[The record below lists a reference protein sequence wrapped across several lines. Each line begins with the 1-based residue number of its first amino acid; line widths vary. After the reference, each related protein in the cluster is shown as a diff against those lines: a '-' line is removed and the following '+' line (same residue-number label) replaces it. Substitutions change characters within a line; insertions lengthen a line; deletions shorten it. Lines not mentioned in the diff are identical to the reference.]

1 MKSTPAYRAA
11 DRLQAVIRD
20 VKSYI
25 AINAPRPI
33 LVGTDLH
40 LLLVDGSER
49 LDPAPET
56 NSHMHYFTCA
66 IDGNSN
72 DLSRSDYVSFYDLGF
87 AETYPVEK
95 QYGSY
100 LGLQDLLKNV
110 TVPTW
115 YSYMGVF
122 DEADYVKYELR
133 PDLLNDTFLLF
144 NSSTSLVRPRGWF
157 SGGARVA
164 WTNAQ
169 IGTTMMG
176 FPQVQNWGLTATSP
190 NGDVILTEN
199 YDEYRRIFDQVN
211 PGNWLSGSTPPAA
224 EAPPRCDANAP
235 EMVNKTVK
243 VYYES
248 STTLLLATDWALPTR
263 PSGLDALITS
273 GAGGKRGQMVDVT
286 VTNIAHSI
294 RDYKGAMVTGLMLKP
309 SSSSARTTTATD
321 GGRPTGSSTPEEP
334 VLSTGAKAGIG
345 VGVGV
350 GGLAFAGAGALLLLR
365 RRRNKRN
372 AAAAEAGDEKAQ
384 HHSDAGSGQEGF
396 QKAELAAGP
405 AVEKQHAEL
414 VAAEG
419 RTPQETE
426 GTQHKYELY
435 SPVGQEPV
443 EMPVNEKPVEAPNH
457 GTARS

>member
-1 MKSTPAYRAA
+1 MRTTPANEK
-11 DRLQAVIRD
+11 LIVQQAVIRD
-20 VKSYI
+20 IKSYI

-66 IDGNSN
+66 IDGNSS

-87 AETYPVEK
+87 FEIDPVEK
-95 QYGSY
+95 QYNSY
-100 LGLQDLLKNV
+100 SGLASLLKNV

-115 YSYMGVF
+115 YSYMGIF
-122 DEADYVKYELR
+122 DEADYIEYELR

-144 NSSTSLVRPRGWF
+144 NSSTSLVQPHGWV

-164 WTNAQ
+164 WTNTQ
-169 IGTTMMG
+169 IGKTAMG
-176 FPQVQNWGLTATSP
+176 FPKVHNWGLTATSP

-199 YDEYRRIFDQVN
+199 YNEYRRIFDQVN

-224 EAPPRCDANAP
+224 KPPPKCDASAP
-235 EMVNKTVK
+235 EMANKTVK
-243 VYYES
+243 VYYDS
-248 STTLLLATDWALPTR
+248 STSILLATDWALPTR

-286 VTNIAHSI
+286 ITTIAHSI
-294 RDYKGAMVTGLMLKP
+294 RDKNGTMVTGLVLKP

-321 GGRPTGSSTPEEP
+321 GGRSTGSPAPEQP

-350 GGLAFAGAGALLLLR
+350 GALAFAGTCVLLLLR
-365 RRRNKRN
+365 RRRNKKKS
-372 AAAAEAGDEKAQ
+372 AAAGAGDEKAQ
-384 HHSDAGSGQEGF
+384 HPSDAGPGQDGF

-405 AVEKQHAEL
+405 AVEKQRAEL

-419 RTPQETE
+419 RTPQETD

-435 SPVGQEPV
+435 SPVAQEPV
-443 EMPVNEKPVEAPNH
+443 EMPVNEKPVEAPSN
-457 GTARS
+457 GTVR